1 MKGKKH
7 TELGREENPGEMLN
21 FSPQVSDND
30 ELLAK
35 RTRSK
40 THIHCF
46 NKTAEKNGKS
56 THGEILNI
64 QPDSLNV

>member
-56 THGEILNI
+56 T
-64 QPDSLNV
+64 